1 MPIQRIT
8 HFKVL
13 DEDHIPK
20 MLAAYK
26 KLEEENRK
34 VIHPRSGLTY
44 FYADA
49 SIQDGKPHILEIKAY
64 QTIPDARSQG
74 YSVVGMTKF
83 KDLEDMKFY
92 DTECPAHE
100 ALKALNKGKIDVPAL
115 TSYFEVP

>member
-34 VIHPRSGLTY
+34 
-44 FYADA
+44 
-49 SIQDGKPHILEIKAY
+49 DGKPHILEIKAY